1 MNKLGIA
8 SLSVL
13 GTLGVVAGA
22 GAVALTNPNVREKLN
37 ISWYDSGVV
46 QTKEQEKNEKT
57 QLQETINTLT
67 QERDELTTRVT
78 TLTNDKT
85 SLNNQV
91 TLLTELR
98 NTLNTQLATLNSQI
112 ALLNAQHQAENEE
125 NEETISALEEE
136 LLASATDYE
145 SQIADLN
152 TTITELNQQI
162 TEINDEVS
170 SLNSEISE
178 LTQQLEL
185 TQQGDFSQIL
195 NNHGFVLVNYI
206 VDEEITPTVCK
217 VGTATEFFGKPRKPG
232 YSCIGW
238 SKTPDGN
245 NMIANVDESCDLYPV
260 FVRGNY
266 QITIHNMDN
275 STWSPMLTDMTFT
288 NLNYMSDD
296 FSFGM
301 AGIST
306 SPDEIN
312 LVRSFT
318 PNGEY
323 YGIFYCSKTNTIMSL
338 NEAERFKDLMIYGES
353 AFYNVTVIDVDGI
366 YEGEARGVS
375 TYQNWTT
382 INGIQYMRIG
392 FTDDPESIDGLFTD
406 ISPMK
411 ENGVYYVVYMNM
423 NNGQYYTTPQLSAGF
438 DVTVHTYDYAESIS
452 YSEMYS
458 FDSDFIV
465 DGVTF
470 QFLGWSDDVAS
481 TVTYT
486 TEEVMNNGFSNVF
499 AIYLREDTNEVYT
512 WDQLTTFKNNY
523 RVRVYAYDGQHI
535 FVHILSNYEIDLE
548 KNGVNYEFVG
558 WALGE
563 DSTDTVD
570 ISQQYHGNFIYSV
583 YRNSNTQELL
593 SWRQF
598 INLYNS

>member
-67 QERDELTTRVT
+67 QERDELTARVT

-125 NEETISALEEE
+125 NEATISALEEE
-136 LLASATDYE
+136 LLASVTDYE
-145 SQIADLN
+145 SQIANLN
-152 TTITELNQQI
+152 TTITELNQHI

-170 SLNSEISE
+170 SLNSEIDE

-275 STWSPMLTDMTFT
+275 STWSPMLSDITFT
-288 NLNYMSDD
+288 NLNYMSDN

-312 LVRSFT
+312 LVKSFER
-318 PNGEY
+318 NGEY

-353 AFYNVTVIDVDGI
+353 AFYNVTVVDIDGT
-366 YEGEARGVS
+366 YEGEARGLMNYNQFVS
-375 TYQNWTT
+375 
-382 INGIQYMRIG
+382 INGIQYLRVGFCENPTDTSFTIGGIEEMRDN
-392 FTDDPESIDGLFTD
+392 TL
-406 ISPMK
+406 
-411 ENGVYYVVYMNM
+411 YYVVYLDMAT
-423 NNGQYYTTPQLSAGF
+423 GLYYTSEQLSAGF
-438 DVTVHTYDYAESIS
+438 DVTVHTYYFAENIS
-452 YSEMYS
+452 YSDMYS
-458 FDSDFIV
+458 YDSDFIV
-465 DGVTF
+465 DGVNF

-486 TEEVMNNGFSNVF
+486 TEEVMNNGFKNVF

-563 DSTDTVD
+563 DSTETVD
-570 ISQQYHGNFIYSV
+570 ISQQYNGNFIYSV

-593 SWRQF
+593 TWRQF
-598 INLYNS
+598 VELYNS